1 MAEAGK
7 AATAVHQDS
16 GNAEAGQAA
25 GGLAA
30 SSASSWATHPCSA
43 VSCAIIALLPRGL
56 LQWRSRQAHWYSAS
70 VWAMAVPVMRN
81 AGGGYPPDGHFAHFR
96 GHR

>member
-43 VSCAIIALLPRGL
+43 VSCAIIALLPCGL
-56 LQWRSRQAHWYSAS
+56 PRWRSRQALPFCVGLGHGCFPLL
-70 VWAMAVPVMRN
+70 VTQMRRREGQGRKRY
-81 AGGGYPPDGHFAHFR
+81 A
-96 GHR
+96 